1 MHPVLFRIGPLPIH
15 SYGLMLALSF
25 LFGIWLSS
33 RRAKKNNL
41 DPNVISDVGFWII
54 LAAIVGARLYYVILH
69 FDEFAGNLA
78 SVFNPFHG
86 GTLGIGGLVMY
97 GGLIGAVLAGTIYFK
112 AKKQPFLPYADAI
125 APSVGFGIF
134 LTRIGCFL
142 NGCCFGGP
150 ASNGVCAVS
159 FPPDSPAGHYQRSIH
174 ADHLIAS
181 QLIESAGGLAIGF
194 IILYVGRS
202 KKLFTGFQFYLM
214 IVLYS
219 VLRFMVDFTRF
230 YGEGEKV
237 GGLSHNQIVCIV
249 LFVVFGGLIARHL
262 LFSEAAE
269 DNEQQ
274 KQEQS
279 PGAREQ
285 KMSDTIVLENSGGE

>member
-15 SYGLMLALSF
+15 SYGLMLAVSF

-33 RRAKKNNL
+33 ARAKKKGL

-54 LAAIVGARLYYVILH
+54 IAAIVGARIYYVFLH
-69 FDEFAGNLA
+69 FDEFAGNFGA
-78 SVFNPFHG
+78 VFNPFHG
-86 GTLGIGGLVMY
+86 QTVGIGGLVMY

-112 AKKQPFLPYADAI
+112 VKKAPFLPYADAI

-150 ASNGVCAVS
+150 AHGGVCAVS
-159 FPPDSPAGHYQRSIH
+159 FPPESPAGHYQLSIH

-181 QLIESAGGLAIGF
+181 QLIASAGGLVIGLTVLL
-194 IILYVGRS
+194 IGRYRN
-202 KKLFTGFQFYLM
+202 LFTGFQFYLT

-219 VLRFMVDFTRF
+219 MLRFGVDFTRF
-230 YGEGEKV
+230 YGEGEKI
-237 GGLSHNQIVCIV
+237 GGLSHNQIICII
-249 LFVVFGGLIARHL
+249 LFVLFGGLILRRM
-262 LFSEAAE
+262 LFTGESSDKQSAHAE
-269 DNEQQ
+269 QNAD
-274 KQEQS
+274 
-279 PGAREQ
+279 
-285 KMSDTIVLENSGGE
+285 